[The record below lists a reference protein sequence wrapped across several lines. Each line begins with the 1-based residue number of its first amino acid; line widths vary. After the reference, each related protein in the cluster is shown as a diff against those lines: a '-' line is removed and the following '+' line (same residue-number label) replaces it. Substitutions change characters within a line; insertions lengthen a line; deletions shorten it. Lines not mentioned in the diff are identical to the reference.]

1 MKKFIKN
8 LKFAYKYAKSEK
20 KRLILFT
27 LSNLTGTVFYIVL
40 PIMSAKIVVGI
51 TNNSYEQVILLATI
65 ILILNFASNLFHYVA
80 RIAAVKIY
88 RNTLSNIEIDLG
100 KSILKL
106 KNKSLDEFGTGI
118 FIERLTSDTSKLSS
132 VFNSILS
139 MGTNVIKYI
148 GILITIFILNKLVF
162 LYLLLSMLILYL
174 IENKRAKIKNKND
187 KISRKLS
194 EKVTSFIS
202 ELVRGARDIKMLN
215 SEDSFI
221 DELSL
226 KINASNNKKFEIEKT
241 DKNHKLLFHSTFD
254 LFDFFL
260 MIFLILLLRQG
271 ITIPTTAIILHNYSY
286 NVNGFMSILGDILDY
301 IKDFNL
307 SAERIYEI
315 INSDKFQ
322 KESFGTKTIKKI
334 NGNFEFKNV
343 TFAYSDKIVLK
354 NLSFK
359 INANE
364 TVAFVGKS
372 GAGKTT
378 IFNLLCKMYDNY
390 NGEITIDNINL
401 KELDKNS
408 IRGNITV
415 ISQNPYIFNMSIR
428 DNLKIVKNDL
438 TNEEMINACKVACL
452 DDFVGSLKDGYDTI
466 IGEGG
471 VNLSG
476 GEKQRLAIARALIQ
490 KTEII
495 LFDEATSALD
505 NKTQRKIAQA
515 INNMKGEY
523 TILIIAHRLSTII
536 GADRILFLDDGK
548 IEASG
553 NHKYLLNNCPKYKD
567 LYESEISKND

>member
-8 LKFAYKYAKSEK
+8 LKFAYNYAKSEK

-51 TNNSYEQVILLATI
+51 TNNSYEQIILLATI

-100 KSILKL
+100 KNILKL
-106 KNKSLDEFGTGI
+106 KNKSLDEFGTGV

-215 SEDSFI
+215 NEDNFI

-241 DKNHKLLFHSTFD
+241 DKNYKLLFHSTFD

-271 ITIPTTAIILHNYSY
+271 IIIPTTAIILHNYSY

-343 TFAYSDKIVLK
+343 TFGYSDKTVLK

-452 DDFVGSLKDGYDTI
+452 DDFAGSLKDGYGTI

-476 GEKQRLAIARALIQ
+476 GEKQRLAIARALVQ

-536 GADRILFLDDGK
+536 GADKILFLDDGK
-548 IEASG
+548 VEASG